1 MTKRKSVVS
10 KLLLLVALMT
20 IVSCCFLGSTFARYI
35 STGTG
40 TATIPVAKW
49 SIKVGD
55 TGSGAA
61 RFAKLSPS
69 MDPYD
74 GSTVRTNTSGKI
86 FVASMSNGGE
96 VDALVKFTVGEEV
109 EVACNAAFGK
119 GVATNGIPT
128 EAEVKEVF
136 SVKFY
141 YALTKSAAAATNEI
155 TDEGVTLNA
164 AGGDRTTIYIYAEAT
179 WTSDTTSDTG
189 TINGENADLRDTYIG
204 KYVTN
209 VVFSYTWEAAQNT
222 KLPKT

>member
-20 IVSCCFLGSTFARYI
+20 LVSCCFLGSTFARYI

-49 SIKVGD
+49 SITVGE

-61 RFAKLSPS
+61 QFDKLSPLAA
-69 MDPYD
+69 PYKE
-74 GSTVRTNTSGKI
+74 GTVRANPSGKI
-86 FVASMSNGGE
+86 LVASMSNGGD
-96 VDALVKFTVGEEV
+96 VDALVEFTMGEV
-109 EVACNAAFGK
+109 NVTSDAAYGTQ
-119 GVATNGIPT
+119 GVATDGIPT

-141 YALTKSAAAATNEI
+141 YATTNDAAAATEI
-155 TDEGVTLNA
+155 PAGGVTLNA
-164 AGGDRTTIYIYAEAT
+164 AGGTTTKIFIFAEAT

-204 KYVTN
+204 EHIAN
-209 VVFSYTWEAAQNT
+209 VVCSYTWEAVQST
-222 KLPKT
+222 DLP

>member
-49 SIKVGD
+49 AIKVGD

-61 RFAKLSPS
+61 QFAKLSPLAA
-69 MDPYD
+69 PYED
-74 GSTVRTNTSGKI
+74 TVRANPSGKI
-86 FVASMSNGGE
+86 LVASMSNGGD
-96 VDALVKFTVGEEV
+96 VDALVKFTVGEV
-109 EVACNAAFGK
+109 NVASDAAYGK

-128 EAEVKEVF
+128 EDEVKEVF

-141 YALTKSAAAATNEI
+141 YALTKSADAATNEI
-155 TDEGVTLNA
+155 PAGGVTLNA
-164 AGGDRTTIYIYAEAT
+164 AGGDRTAIYIYAEAT
-179 WTSDTTSDTG
+179 WTSDDDTIYG
-189 TINGENADLRDTYIG
+189 NNADLRDTYIG
-204 KYVTN
+204 EHVSN
-209 VVFSYTWEAAQNT
+209 VVYSYTWEAVQAT
-222 KLPKT
+222 DLP

>member
-61 RFAKLSPS
+61 QFAKLSPLAA
-69 MDPYD
+69 PYEE
-74 GSTVRTNTSGKI
+74 GTVRANTSGKI
-86 FVASMSNGGE
+86 FVAYMSNGGD
-96 VDALVKFTVGEEV
+96 VDALVEFTMGEV
-109 EVACNAAFGK
+109 NVTSDAPFGTQ
-119 GVATNGIPT
+119 GVATDGIPT
-128 EAEVKEVF
+128 EDEVKEVF

-141 YALTKSAAAATNEI
+141 YATTNDAAAATEI
-155 TDEGVTLNA
+155 PAGGVTLNA
-164 AGGDRTTIYIYAEAT
+164 AGGKTTKIFIFAEAT
-179 WTSDTTSDTG
+179 WTSDTKTITG
-189 TINGENADLRDTYIG
+189 NQADLRDTYIG
-204 KYVTN
+204 EHIAN
-209 VVFSYTWEAAQNT
+209 VVCSYTWEAVQST
-222 KLPKT
+222 DLP

>member
-49 SIKVGD
+49 SITVGD

-61 RFAKLSPS
+61 QFDKLSPLAA
-69 MDPYD
+69 PYE
-74 GSTVRTNTSGKI
+74 GTVRANPSGKI
-86 FVASMSNGGE
+86 FVASMSNDGD
-96 VDALVKFTVGEEV
+96 VDALVEFTMGEV
-109 EVACNAAFGK
+109 EVESNAAFGTQ
-119 GVATNGIPT
+119 GVAVDGIPT

-155 TDEGVTLNA
+155 TDAGVTLNA
-164 AGGDRTTIYIYAEAT
+164 ASGQMDTIYIYAEAT
-179 WTSDTTSDTG
+179 WTSDTENITG
-189 TINGENADLRDTYIG
+189 NQADLRDTYIG
-204 KYVTN
+204 EHIAN
-209 VVFSYTWEAAQNT
+209 VVCSYTWEAVQST
-222 KLPKT
+222 DLP